1 MSLFYDENKHLY
13 SGLPSGRLVFL
24 KVYIICERRRERLSI
39 PSSATDV
46 PAEATLVAPVTCV
59 ITANYLT
66 FLFEQFN
73 QFGIGETGLSLLL
86 EGKRAFI
93 SGGTRGIGAALC
105 EIFAREGADIAFNYH
120 ASDELAA
127 EMKAKVEALGRQCL
141 PFKVSVTDRVGMKR
155 VAREIHEEWDSID
168 ILVNNAAVNKA
179 DNFATTTDRS
189 WDWVV
194 DTNVGSLFAV
204 TKPFYKQ
211 MIRQRKGTILNI
223 TSIGAIR
230 ALPTAVHYATSKA
243 AMIGFTKCLSREA
256 ANFGITVNAIAA
268 GIFDTDLGNT
278 LPERLLAA
286 HENWVSLRRLGQ
298 PSELA
303 EFAAFIVSDR
313 NSYMNGEIITVD
325 GGTIT

>member
-1 MSLFYDENKHLY
+1 MN
-13 SGLPSGRLVFL
+13 
-24 KVYIICERRRERLSI
+24 
-39 PSSATDV
+39 
-46 PAEATLVAPVTCV
+46 
-59 ITANYLT
+59 
-66 FLFEQFN
+66 
-73 QFGIGETGLSLLL
+73 LLL
-86 EGKRAFI
+86 EGKTAFV

-105 EIFAREGADIAFNYH
+105 EIFAREGADVAFNYH
-120 ASDELAA
+120 TSDDLA
-127 EMKAKVEALGRQCL
+127 ESVKAKVEAFGRRAMA
-141 PFKVSVTDRVGMKR
+141 FKVSVTDRVGMKR
-155 VAREIHEEWDSID
+155 VAREIAEAWGHID

-194 DTNVGSLFAV
+194 DTNVNSLFAV
-204 TKPFYKQ
+204 TKPIYKQ
-211 MIRQRKGTILNI
+211 MIRRRSGTILNI

-278 LPERLLAA
+278 LPARLLEA
-286 HENWVSLRRLGQ
+286 HENWVSLRRLGR
-298 PSELA
+298 PEELA
-303 EFAAFIVSDR
+303 EFAAFIVSPR